1 MIMDNKK
8 IKSILHS
15 QINLI
20 LIIIAST
27 KDTVL
32 CSSEI
37 LVQALF
43 GKNVF
48 QPLKGI
54 LALLLISQL
63 FLTDQLIETGLH
75 SYLNIQIIRTL

>member
-1 MIMDNKK
+1 MTRKLIHN
-8 IKSILHS
+8 

-20 LIIIAST
+20 LFIIGST

-43 GKNVF
+43 WKNVF
-48 QPLKGI
+48 QPLKEI
-54 LALLLISQL
+54 LGLLLVSQL
-63 FLTDQLIETGLH
+63 FLTDQLIVKGLH
-75 SYLNIQIIRTL
+75 SYLNIQKIRTL